1 MRAQRIQRD
10 RPAAA
15 IAGHTPPAPVAGTKR
30 AAHAGGMI
38 PEEAVEVA
46 AKALY
51 RYGDYAAGWDELG
64 GADGADGAEI
74 QQSYRARARTALA
87 AAGPFIA
94 AQVLRD
100 AATEIADAN
109 GGKGDGD
116 KDYWD
121 GYAEATQAAEN
132 ILESRAES
140 FDNAE

>member
-1 MRAQRIQRD
+1 
-10 RPAAA
+10 
-15 IAGHTPPAPVAGTKR
+15 
-30 AAHAGGMI
+30 MI
-38 PEEAVEVA
+38 PEEAIEAA

-51 RYGDYAAGWDELG
+51 RYGDYAAGWDELAG
-64 GADGADGAEI
+64 TDGEEI
-74 QQSYRARARTALA
+74 RQSYLARSRTALA

-109 GGKGDGD
+109 RGKDDGG

-121 GYAEATQAAEN
+121 GYAEATLAAEN

-140 FDNAE
+140 FDTAG